1 MRRSTCLLVLMAV
14 AAVTAPSGTTAVPP
28 AQSPI
33 DGLWQQTLT
42 GTRQE
47 LIQELIARGM
57 APKIAATAPKL
68 EKPALEFRAGR
79 FRVLDLASGKT
90 IGAGRYAVNDKSIRV
105 VFTSALPS
113 FESIVGRAWWLTWS
127 VYRDRLT
134 FSEMTGRDGSAL
146 LVWRIR
152 PWTRVR

>member
-1 MRRSTCLLVLMAV
+1 MKRSTCLLVLMAV
-14 AAVTAPSGTTAVPP
+14 AAVTAPSGTTAVRL

-33 DGLWQQTLT
+33 DGLWQQTLIE
-42 GTRQE
+42 TRQE

-57 APKIAATAPKL
+57 PPKIAATAPKL
-68 EKPALEFRAGR
+68 EKPALEFQAGR

-90 IGAGRYAVNDKSIRV
+90 IGAGRYAVHGKNVMV
-105 VFTSALPS
+105 VFTSAVPS
-113 FESIVGRAWWLTWS
+113 VQSIVGRASWLTWS

-134 FSEMTGRDGSAL
+134 FSEMTGRDGAAL